1 MGPRAELRGK
11 RSRIAFHRSL
21 VRWSFSDVLV
31 AAKQENFACTVLTVS
46 QEFVAMVSQEV
57 AWHDERRARIRN
69 NHPEVRELYGPDP
82 RTQLAILGVVG
93 GHFAVARSLAAASF
107 GPWLGATLVIGPTL
121 AHAIGVLIHEATHNL
136 VAQGGTANKVWGLVL
151 NLPLGAP
158 AATEFRQQHL
168 LHHRHL
174 AETDQDVGRDTQ
186 APTWAEDAWVGTSSW
201 RKLVSFTAG
210 RFYWKG
216 RPANKVPFDG
226 WMIANWVTSFGAIT
240 VVAIGWGA
248 APALY
253 LLCSSLLAF
262 GPHPFGARR
271 LSEHL
276 PVREEQPTNSY
287 YGPLNAVSFNVGY
300 HVEHHDFPNIPWT
313 RIKQLKQLARDE
325 YEELFAFRS
334 WSKLIASYFW
344 DARYRVGHYVG
355 LRGAMGEDIVEPAQ
369 AEAKSSPTEPSASRG
384 GRETAPGESG
394 FFTKNGRGRGK
405 PERAA

>member
-1 MGPRAELRGK
+1 M
-11 RSRIAFHRSL
+11 
-21 VRWSFSDVLV
+21 
-31 AAKQENFACTVLTVS
+31 TVS
-46 QEFVAMVSQEV
+46 EEV

-69 NHPEVRELYGPDP
+69 SHPEVRTLYGPDA
-82 RTQLAILGVVG
+82 RSQLAIVGVVG
-93 GHFAVARSLAAASF
+93 SHFAVARWLAGASL
-107 GPWLGATLVIGPTL
+107 GPWLGATLVVGPAL

-136 VAQGGTANKVWGLVL
+136 VAKGGTANKVWGLVL

-174 AETDQDVGRDTQ
+174 AETDLELGRDTQ
-186 APTWAEDAWVGTSSW
+186 APTWAEDEWVGTSPL

-226 WMIANWVTSFGAIT
+226 WMLANWVTSFGAIT
-240 VVAIGWGA
+240 IVAIGWGA

-262 GPHPFGARR
+262 GPHTFGARR

-276 PVREEQPTNSY
+276 PVREGQPTNSY

-313 RIKQLKQLARDE
+313 RIKRLHRLAQEE
-325 YEELFAFRS
+325 YGDLFAFRS
-334 WSKLIASYFW
+334 WTKLIASYFL
-344 DARYRVGHYVG
+344 DGRYRVGHYVG
-355 LRGAMGEDIVEPAQ
+355 LRGPLGEDVVESTEAEPKSGPVRSPQ
-369 AEAKSSPTEPSASRG
+369 AAAE
-384 GRETAPGESG
+384 REIAPGESG
-394 FFTKNGRGRGK
+394 FFDKSRRGSDK